1 MLETKR
7 DRSASVGLHDVAGL
21 CDEYVFLIPHQAV
34 VLRAHEIVSVGAV
47 RAEQPA
53 SVFDQ
58 LRGGTDVAS
67 CLNRDRILDPSRSA
81 AMPAEKVIPRDQL
94 KR

>member
-1 MLETKR
+1 
-7 DRSASVGLHDVAGL
+7 
-21 CDEYVFLIPHQAV
+21 
-34 VLRAHEIVSVGAV
+34 VSVGAV
-47 RAEQPA
+47 TAEHLA

-81 AMPAEKVIPRDQL
+81 AMPVEKVIPRDQL